1 MQECKYLSPEWSQEA
16 ARRLKTHLT
25 PEKMKHITSSML
37 TVYTDCPDGA
47 ERAVYY
53 RVVDGVVEELSLQ
66 EGELPQ
72 AEFTITSDY
81 ETFARI
87 SQAELKARAALMS
100 GKMTLKGN
108 LVKALRLAPV
118 VDDLRHSD
126 GVRAGALA
134 IPRRHRHPARAEA
147 DLTHQIGGIGILR
160 RKGLVRMRRRRLPR
174 PEAQP
179 LRGEG
184 GQDAQRS

>member
-1 MQECKYLSPEWSQEA
+1 MEKHRYLSPEWSEEA
-16 ARRLKTHLT
+16 ARRLKADLT
-25 PEKMKHITSSML
+25 PEKMKFITSSML

-47 ERAVYY
+47 DRAVYY
-53 RVVDGVVEELSLQ
+53 RVVDGVVEEVSLR
-66 EGELPQ
+66 EGEMPQ

-118 VDDLRHSD
+118 VDRLNE
-126 GVRAGALA
+126 VLA
-134 IPRRHRHPARAEA
+134 TIP
-147 DLTHQIGGIGILR
+147 TNY
-160 RKGLVRMRRRRLPR
+160 
-174 PEAQP
+174 
-179 LRGEG
+179 
-184 GQDAQRS
+184 

>member
-1 MQECKYLSPEWSQEA
+1 MKSFEYLSPEWAQEA
-16 ARRLKTHLT
+16 THRLQQDLT
-25 PEKMKHITSSML
+25 PEKMKHLTSSML
-37 TVYTDCPDGA
+37 TVYTNCPDGA
-47 ERAVYY
+47 DRAVYY
-53 RVVDGVVEELSLQ
+53 RLEDGVVQEVSTR

-118 VDDLRHSD
+118 VDRLNE
-126 GVRAGALA
+126 VLA
-134 IPRRHRHPARAEA
+134 TIPT
-147 DLTHQIGGIGILR
+147 DY
-160 RKGLVRMRRRRLPR
+160 
-174 PEAQP
+174 
-179 LRGEG
+179 
-184 GQDAQRS
+184 